1 MLREPMARRKP
12 IAAPLARSMFPTVSR
27 MAGLAGD
34 AVARRA
40 AHALLARV
48 RAGRLELS
56 EEWTGWRFRFGPPG
70 AELTASA
77 RVRSPEVYRRILR
90 DRSVGLGETY
100 AEGLWETDDLL
111 PPLRIAAR
119 DVGRLDGL
127 RRRVA
132 PILRPAQRL
141 AHLGLLNTRSGA
153 RRNISAHYDL
163 GNEMFEAFL
172 DREAMLYSAA
182 VFEHEDATLEE
193 AQEAKLERIAARLEL
208 APDDHLL
215 EIGTGWGGLAVWMA
229 QRHGCRVTTTTIS
242 REQREYAEAR
252 VREAGLEDRITV
264 LGADYRDVPGTY
276 DKLVSI
282 EMIEAVGW
290 EYFDLFFCRCSEL
303 VGPRGLFFL
312 QAIVVDDRA
321 YEAEKASR
329 SLAMELIFPGGC
341 LPSRESIARSVARH
355 TDLRAVWLE
364 DISPSYALTL
374 AEWRRRFVAA
384 APQLGELGYDERFRR
399 LWELWLAISEAG
411 FREGRISDLEILFA
425 KPGWKGT
432 VPAEAHATQAA
443 GSA

>member
-1 MLREPMARRKP
+1 
-12 IAAPLARSMFPTVSR
+12 MFPTVSPT
-27 MAGLAGD
+27 AGRARVRL
-34 AVARRA
+34 ARRA
-40 AHALLARV
+40 AHALLPRI
-48 RAGRLELS
+48 RAGRLELR
-56 EEWTGWRFRFGPPG
+56 EEWSGRRFAFGPVD
-70 AELTASA
+70 AELEASV
-77 RVRSPEVYRRILR
+77 RVGSPAVYPRLLR

-100 AEGLWETDDLL
+100 AEGLWDTDELL
-111 PPLRIAAR
+111 PLLRIAAR
-119 DVGRLDGL
+119 EVGRADPW
-127 RRRVA
+127 RRRLA
-132 PILRPAQRL
+132 PIARPAQRL
-141 AHLGLLNTRSGA
+141 ARLPLLNTRAGA
-153 RRNISAHYDL
+153 QRNIAAHYDL
-163 GNEMFEAFL
+163 GNEMFEQFL

-182 VFEHEDATLEE
+182 LYEREDATLEE

-242 REQREYAEAR
+242 SEQREYAEAR
-252 VREAGLEDRITV
+252 VRAAGLEDRVTV
-264 LGADYRDVPGTY
+264 LGADYRDLPGAY

-290 EYFDLFFCRCSEL
+290 EYFDLFFRRCSEL

-341 LPSRESIARSVARH
+341 LPSRESIAGSISRQ
-355 TDLRAVWLE
+355 TDLRTVWLE

-374 AEWRRRFVAA
+374 AEWRRRFLAA
-384 APQLGELGYDERFRR
+384 APRLGELGYDERFRR

-411 FREGRISDLEILFA
+411 FREARISDLQILFA

-432 VPAEAHATQAA
+432 VPAARPARTAW
-443 GSA
+443 GLSPPSPVDGGD